1 MSIKPRIGIAGGG
14 AIANSHVEGLRQAGC
29 EVVAC
34 ADPAETARTKMAEK
48 YQLKT
53 YATLAEMLKAE
64 KLDAISV
71 CAPNAFHG
79 PLAVEALKA
88 GVHVLCEKP
97 PATSLAAAVE
107 MRDAARASGKTLMM
121 GFNQRFDSN
130 AQQADRLRQNGT
142 LGEVYHARTVW
153 IRRRGIPGLGG
164 WFTTKKMAGGGPIY
178 DIGIHLLDRAW
189 FAIGRPTPTAVSAVA
204 YKKFMDIDK
213 YVCEGMWAGP
223 RRPGGTA
230 DVEDYAVALIRFA
243 GGVSMQL
250 EVSWAVNRADE
261 PPCTYVMGDKAGL
274 SWQGGDQA
282 LTLYGEA
289 DNAIA
294 TTELIFDRTIYDNRF
309 QHFAKVLR
317 GEAKCSCTGD
327 DGVAIQAILDAIYES
342 AEKNAEV
349 KISIPK

>member
-1 MSIKPRIGIAGGG
+1 MSKKPRLGIAGGG
-14 AIANSHVEGLRQAGC
+14 AIAHSHVEGLRNAGC
-29 EVVAC
+29 DVIAV
-34 ADPAETARTKMAEK
+34 ADPAEAPRAKMAEK

-53 YATLAEMLKAE
+53 YATLGEMIKAE
-64 KLDAISV
+64 KLDAITI
-71 CAPNAFHG
+71 CAPNAFHA
-79 PLAVEALKA
+79 PIAVEALNA
-88 GVHVLCEKP
+88 GLHVMSEKP

-107 MRDAARASGKTLMM
+107 MRDAARKAGKTLMM

-130 AQQADRLRQNGT
+130 AQQVDKLRKDGA
-142 LGEVYHARTVW
+142 LGDVYHARTVW

-189 FAIGRPTPTAVSAVA
+189 FAIGRPKPTAVSAVA

-230 DVEDYAVALIRFA
+230 DVEDYAVALIRFE

-261 PPCTYVMGDKAGL
+261 PPQTFVMGDKAGV
-274 SWQGGDQA
+274 SWSGGDQP
-282 LTLYGEA
+282 LTMYGEHA
-289 DNAIA
+289 NAIA
-294 TTELIFDRTIYDNRF
+294 TTELTFDRTIYDNRF
-309 QHFAKVLR
+309 EHFAKVLR
-317 GEAKCSCTGD
+317 GEAKCSCTGE
-327 DGVAIQAILDAIYES
+327 DGVQIQAILDAIYQS
-342 AEKNAEV
+342 AEANAEV
-349 KISIPK
+349 KITIPA

>member
-1 MSIKPRIGIAGGG
+1 MSKPRIGIAGGG
-14 AIANSHVEGLRQAGC
+14 AIANSHVEGLRNAGC

-34 ADPAETARTKMAEK
+34 ADPAEAPRTKMAEK

-53 YATLAEMLKAE
+53 YASLAEMLKAE

-71 CAPNAFHG
+71 CAPNAFHS
-79 PLAVEALKA
+79 PLAVEGLNA
-88 GVHVLCEKP
+88 GLHVLCEKP
-97 PATSLAAAVE
+97 PATNLQGALA
-107 MRDAARASGKTLMM
+107 MRDAARKAGKTLMM

-130 AQQADRLRQNGT
+130 AQQVDKLRKEGA

-189 FAIGRPTPTAVSAVA
+189 FAIGRPKPIAVSAVA
-204 YKKFMDIDK
+204 YKKFMDIEK

-223 RRPGGTA
+223 RRHGGTA
-230 DVEDYAVALIRFA
+230 DVEDYAVALIRFEN
-243 GGVSMQL
+243 GLSMQL

-261 PPCTYVMGDKAGL
+261 PPCTFVMGDKAGV
-274 SWQGGDQA
+274 SWSGGDQA
-282 LTLYGEA
+282 LTMYGEHA
-289 DNAIA
+289 NAIA
-294 TTELIFDRTIYDNRF
+294 TTELKFDRSVYDNRF

-317 GEAKCSCTGD
+317 GEATCTCTGD

-349 KISIPK
+349 KVTIPA